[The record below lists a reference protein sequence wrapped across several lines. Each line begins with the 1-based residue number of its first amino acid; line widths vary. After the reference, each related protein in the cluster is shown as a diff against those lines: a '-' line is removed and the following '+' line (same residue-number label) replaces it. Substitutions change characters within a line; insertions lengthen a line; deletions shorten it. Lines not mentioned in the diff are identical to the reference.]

1 MELQEAISQPGQA
14 PTASAAFPCL
24 AQETLATDKKVLI
37 CERLQTLRWA
47 PDYGVPHSPGVTP
60 DAGVTPGPGVVSGPG
75 ITPDLEVAP

>member
-37 CERLQTLRWA
+37 CERLLTLGWA
-47 PDYGVPHSPGVTP
+47 PDYGVPHSP
-60 DAGVTPGPGVVSGPG
+60 GVTPGPGVVSGPG